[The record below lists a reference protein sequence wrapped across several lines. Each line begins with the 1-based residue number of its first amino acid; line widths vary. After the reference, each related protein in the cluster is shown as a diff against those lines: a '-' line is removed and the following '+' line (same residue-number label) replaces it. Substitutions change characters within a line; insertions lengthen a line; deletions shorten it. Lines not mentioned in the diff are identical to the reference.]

1 MTIGAAQGHRPAGR
15 RTPVRRLARAAI
27 VVAVALVVVT
37 GAVFGLRAGQAK
49 LVYHPSRA
57 PLPPVAQVLPGA
69 EAVTLTT
76 EDGLD
81 LTSWILPPTTR
92 GPAPARDQAVLL
104 AHGNGGSL
112 AGRAALAAEL
122 ADRGFTVALV
132 GYRGYAGNPGTPSE
146 HGLVLDALA
155 VQRELAARG
164 FPADRTIYLG
174 ESIGT
179 GVVSGLAERV
189 PPAGLVLR
197 SPFTSLADVGR
208 TVVPLPRSAIR
219 FILDR
224 NVYPIA
230 QQVAAHDV
238 PVTVISGTADEVVP
252 HAQSVEVAAAARHLV
267 EHVVVDGARHN
278 DGLWLGPVVADA
290 VVRLADMRLAGEA
303 VAPAS

>member
-1 MTIGAAQGHRPAGR
+1 MSSAHPPGLARRDHGGTQRHSPA
-15 RTPVRRLARAAI
+15 RRLGRAGIA
-27 VVAVALVVVT
+27 VAVVLVLAT
-37 GAVFGLRAGQAK
+37 GAVFGLRAVQDRI
-49 LVYHPSRA
+49 VYHPSRS
-57 PLPPVAQVLPGA
+57 PLPPVEQVLPGA
-69 EAVTLTT
+69 EAVDLTT
-76 EDGLD
+76 EDGLT
-81 LTSWILPPTTR
+81 LTSWFLPPSSH
-92 GPAPARDQAVLL
+92 APARDLAVLL

-122 ADRGFTVALV
+122 AGRGFTVALV
-132 GYRGYAGNPGTPSE
+132 GYRGYAGNPGTPDE

-179 GVVSGLAERV
+179 GVVSSLAERL

-208 TVVPLPRSAIR
+208 TVVPLPVSTLR

-230 QQVAAHDV
+230 EQVASRNL

-267 EHVVVDGARHN
+267 EHVIVDGARHN
-278 DGLWLGPVVADA
+278 DALWLGPVVADA
-290 VVRLADMRLAGEA
+290 VARLADEI
-303 VAPAS
+303 APTTD